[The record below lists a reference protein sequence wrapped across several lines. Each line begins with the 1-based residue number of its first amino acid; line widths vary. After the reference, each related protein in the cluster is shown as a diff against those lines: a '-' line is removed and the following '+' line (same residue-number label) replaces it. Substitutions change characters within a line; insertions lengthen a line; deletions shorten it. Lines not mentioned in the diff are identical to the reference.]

1 MVKNLNYKNIN
12 IFNQQE
18 NFFFENK
25 FYLNSDPSRLKKLIV
40 HYELYKKIQKIKG
53 AVIEC
58 GVFKG
63 SSLIR
68 WATFRFINDKYNNRT
83 IIGFDTF
90 NKFPKTNFLPDK
102 IHRKKFIDEAG
113 EKSLSVKKLKKIFY
127 QKKFKNIKLIE
138 GDIIKT
144 IPRYIKNNPDLK
156 IALLHID
163 VDIYEPT
170 KVILEYLFKK
180 VVKGGIIIFDDFNVF
195 PGETKAVID
204 FFKSK
209 KYKLRKLAYS
219 KLKPYYIIKK

>member
-1 MVKNLNYKNIN
+1 MVKNLNYKNTN

-53 AVIEC
+53 VIIEC

-113 EKSLSVKKLKKIFY
+113 KKSLSVKKLKKIFY

-144 IPRYIKNNPDLK
+144 IPRYTKNNPDLK

-195 PGETKAVID
+195 PGETKAVKD
-204 FFKSK
+204 FLKGK
-209 KYKLRKLAYS
+209 KYKLKKLSYS
-219 KLKPYYIIKK
+219 KLNPY